1 MGNKADLNCK
11 ISKDHA
17 ITYSKLKKFQGFGEC
32 SALKNINIKE
42 TFVSFYKTLYKRNK
56 GKLQKNKTNLKHH
69 IKRRNNSKTK
79 TKQNKTKT
87 KQNKNKTK
95 YKNKKD

>member
-32 SALKNINIKE
+32 SALKNINIQE
-42 TFVSFYKTLYKRNK
+42 TFVSFYKTLYKKNK
-56 GKLQKNKTNLKHH
+56 GKLEEKL
-69 IKRRNNSKTK
+69 
-79 TKQNKTKT
+79 
-87 KQNKNKTK
+87 
-95 YKNKKD
+95 NKKIIQLKDMQKKHSNRKKDCC

>member
-56 GKLQKNKTNLKHH
+56 GKLEEKL
-69 IKRRNNSKTK
+69 
-79 TKQNKTKT
+79 
-87 KQNKNKTK
+87 
-95 YKNKKD
+95 NKKIIQLKDMQKKHSNRKKDRSTQSACRWVCWPCC

>member
-1 MGNKADLNCK
+1 VGNKADLNCK

-56 GKLQKNKTNLKHH
+56 GKLEEKL
-69 IKRRNNSKTK
+69 
-79 TKQNKTKT
+79 
-87 KQNKNKTK
+87 
-95 YKNKKD
+95 NKKIIQLKDMQKKHSNRKKDCC

>member
-56 GKLQKNKTNLKHH
+56 GKLEEKL
-69 IKRRNNSKTK
+69 
-79 TKQNKTKT
+79 
-87 KQNKNKTK
+87 
-95 YKNKKD
+95 NKKIIQLKDMQKKHSNRKNDCC

>member
-56 GKLQKNKTNLKHH
+56 GKLEEKLNKKIIQLKDMQKNSFSTMTGTPS
-69 IKRRNNSKTK
+69 R
-79 TKQNKTKT
+79 QEA
-87 KQNKNKTK
+87 
-95 YKNKKD
+95 

>member
-56 GKLQKNKTNLKHH
+56 GKLEEKL
-69 IKRRNNSKTK
+69 
-79 TKQNKTKT
+79 
-87 KQNKNKTK
+87 
-95 YKNKKD
+95 NKKIIQLKDMQKKHSNRKKDCCC

>member
-11 ISKDHA
+11 ISKDHD

-56 GKLQKNKTNLKHH
+56 GKLEEKL
-69 IKRRNNSKTK
+69 
-79 TKQNKTKT
+79 
-87 KQNKNKTK
+87 
-95 YKNKKD
+95 NKKIIQLKDMQKKHSNRKKDCC